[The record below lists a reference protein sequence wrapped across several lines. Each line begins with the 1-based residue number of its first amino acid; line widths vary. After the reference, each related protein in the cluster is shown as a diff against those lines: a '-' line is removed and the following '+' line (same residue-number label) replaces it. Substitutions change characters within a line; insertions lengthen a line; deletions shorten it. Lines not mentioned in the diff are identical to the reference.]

1 MRNKKIIYSEPSDY
15 IPKDL
20 RKKYG
25 LGEYAKPETPKKKT
39 AKKPKK

>member
-20 RKKYG
+20 RKKYR
-25 LGEYAKPETPKKKT
+25 LGEYAKPETPKKKAT
-39 AKKPKK
+39 KKPKK